1 MKKNPESRYLS
12 LKRLTAYAPSALF
25 LRNSILKIAKEYQFM
40 TIRGLGY
47 ITNRV
52 LVFLVVS
59 SCSIS
64 VIEAIYFFSTHDRL
78 VIKLRFSSIIYIL
91 SLDFSFQ
98 SILKFTSKFIL
109 RSLSKFILS
118 SSILSYRFQ
127 VLIKSISIRSLIL
140 FLIRVIRNTT
150 NILTLPMTGPAFLLD
165 KLLEPVEIRWFYRPL
180 PINESGP
187 FFFN

>member
-25 LRNSILKIAKEYQFM
+25 LRNSILKIAKEHQLI
-40 TIRGLGY
+40 TVRGLEY

-64 VIEAIYFFSTHDRL
+64 VIEAIYFFSIQERL

-91 SLDFSFQ
+91 SLNFSFQ
-98 SILKFTSKFIL
+98 SILKFI
-109 RSLSKFILS
+109 SKFILS
-118 SSILSYRFQ
+118 LSILAYRFQ

-165 KLLEPVEIRWFYRPL
+165 KLLESVEIRWFYRPL

>member
-1 MKKNPESRYLS
+1 MKKNPELRYLS

-25 LRNSILKIAKEYQFM
+25 LRNSILKIAKEHQFM

-47 ITNRV
+47 TTNRV

-64 VIEAIYFFSTHDRL
+64 VIEAIYFFSTQDIL
-78 VIKLRFSSIIYIL
+78 VIKLRFSSIISIL

-109 RSLSKFILS
+109 SLSR
-118 SSILSYRFQ
+118 LSYRFQ

-140 FLIRVIRNTT
+140 FLIIFLIRVIRNTT

-165 KLLEPVEIRWFYRPL
+165 KFLEPVEIRWFYRPL

>member
-1 MKKNPESRYLS
+1 MKKNPELRYLS

-25 LRNSILKIAKEYQFM
+25 LRNSILKIAKEHQFM

-47 ITNRV
+47 TTNRV

-64 VIEAIYFFSTHDRL
+64 VIEAIYFFSTQDIL
-78 VIKLRFSSIIYIL
+78 VIQLRFSSLIYIL

-109 RSLSKFILS
+109 SLSR
-118 SSILSYRFQ
+118 LSYRFQ

-140 FLIRVIRNTT
+140 FLIIFLIRVIRNTT

-165 KLLEPVEIRWFYRPL
+165 KFLEPVEIRWFYRPL